1 MSAGCALGGLL
12 CLMDFFYYIDLICR
26 RNFATAVATKGQW
39 KQTKSAIALGNL
51 RRRCFWGYLRLVYAV
66 TLKNDRHT
74 N

>member
-26 RNFATAVATKGQW
+26 RGFATAVATRG
-39 KQTKSAIALGNL
+39 LCGRPL
-51 RRRCFWGYLRLVYAV
+51 DCFACTPMLLFGSVYWENQ
-66 TLKNDRHT
+66 KYT